1 VRRIR
6 TRGAHRWHPAR
17 ARPRNTE
24 PRVGVVRRR
33 AAARRAPAALPR
45 QCPHTLAASAR
56 IGCPR
61 GALWAL
67 ATRSPP
73 RPAPRAS
80 ARTSRSPAQRRRA
93 AGTRGAARAAVYLP
107 VPCAPRHA
115 AMPRGRASLGKALH
129 ARQRRLLSTGTLEV
143 GRSWMFYYH
152 SRDRPPCKTRAAH
165 DALRGAQPPARRL
178 HPLAFV
184 PWLCSGRSC
193 VLSVCPV
200 PFRLSARRCA
210 RMGVQAATARR
221 AAKRQRSIDE
231 QKKIDSEQEASRKA
245 AEAAGG
251 GEDEWASNFKLL
263 LQYKGEQGR
272 KWWAA
277 RPWSSPARAQQPAD
291 EDACASTP
299 RSIVIGASSW
309 RTVRAPVSQAAGA
322 SEMGVCMRATGW
334 ASCRRSSRSMARA
347 SGNGRNASASC
358 R

>member
-1 VRRIR
+1 MRRIR

-143 GRSWMFYYH
+143 GRSWMFTTTAGTVLH
-152 SRDRPPCKTRAAH
+152 ARPGPHMTRSEALSPRLAACIRVLLSLGCAPGARACCPFVLFRSGSVRGAVRAWVCRRPPRAA
-165 DALRGAQPPARRL
+165 
-178 HPLAFV
+178 
-184 PWLCSGRSC
+184 
-193 VLSVCPV
+193 
-200 PFRLSARRCA
+200 
-210 RMGVQAATARR
+210 
-221 AAKRQRSIDE
+221 
-231 QKKIDSEQEASRKA
+231 
-245 AEAAGG
+245 
-251 GEDEWASNFKLL
+251 
-263 LQYKGEQGR
+263 
-272 KWWAA
+272 
-277 RPWSSPARAQQPAD
+277 
-291 EDACASTP
+291 
-299 RSIVIGASSW
+299 
-309 RTVRAPVSQAAGA
+309 
-322 SEMGVCMRATGW
+322 
-334 ASCRRSSRSMARA
+334 RRSG
-347 SGNGRNASASC
+347 SGP
-358 R
+358 